1 MWTVTRAVFLMA
13 CKREVQVLLKDLE
26 QMQKYKV
33 FVKFFWSNNRV
44 FINLYY
50 FCKITELLV
59 ISF

>member
-1 MWTVTRAVFLMA
+1 MWAVTRAVILMA

-33 FVKFFWSNNRV
+33 FVKFFWSNNLV
-44 FINLYY
+44 FINLHY